1 MLKFNLKILCL
12 LALFLLF
19 SVSVTYSIMRKTD
32 NGNGTIIAADWD
44 VSLNQTGIDNRLEVI
59 PGLLNSSYT
68 VKVNS
73 HSEVDVVY
81 NIIVSN
87 IPNNVQ
93 VKLDNGTF
101 QTPTSGTVTFS
112 NAGNIAFSDSS
123 REKTHTLT
131 FGATSNAVPSAN
143 NSINIDV
150 EIRQAL

>member
-1 MLKFNLKILCL
+1 MDTWASLEHELKYK
-12 LALFLLF
+12 
-19 SVSVTYSIMRKTD
+19 RK
-32 NGNGTIIAADWD
+32 
-44 VSLNQTGIDNRLEVI
+44 
-59 PGLLNSSYT
+59 
-68 VKVNS
+68 
-73 HSEVDVVY
+73 
-81 NIIVSN
+81 VSN

-101 QTPTSGTVTFS
+101 QTPTSGTVTFP

-131 FGATSNAVPSAN
+131 FSATSNAVPSAN